1 MINIYSENKLFLLF
15 LAKDEDNWVTLT
27 KDETSGE
34 FCEKEETS
42 FKENNVSKPVG
53 IKKSST
59 DQNISNS
66 QKSKSSNCKMS

>member
-53 IKKSST
+53 R
-59 DQNISNS
+59 
-66 QKSKSSNCKMS
+66 